1 MDTMQKDSVQQ
12 DSVDRLNE
20 DLALE
25 YPGIDPA
32 VEGIVTRIHRL
43 SKYIKRSLGE
53 TAAAIGLTVEDWDI
67 LSTLSCLEGE
77 RTMSPG
83 QLSEKAQL
91 SSGAM
96 TSRLDR
102 LERSGMIRRL
112 PDPNDRRSV
121 QVQLTD
127 IAKDV
132 WERAVD
138 LQAAK
143 EKMFAQPLTADEKE
157 TLNILL
163 RKMMLSFEAPQ
174 SQVPEQAEVTT
185 P

>member
-1 MDTMQKDSVQQ
+1 MNIMEM

-32 VEGIVTRIHRL
+32 VEGIVNRIHRL
-43 SKYIKRSLGE
+43 SKYIKKSLGE
-53 TAAAIGLTVEDWDI
+53 TAAAIGITIEDWDI
-67 LSTLSCLEGE
+67 LSTLSCLDGSH
-77 RTMSPG
+77 TMSPG
-83 QLSEKAQL
+83 QLSEKVQL

-102 LERSGMIRRL
+102 LEKAGMIKRL
-112 PDPNDRRSV
+112 PDPNDRRGV
-121 QVQLTD
+121 QVELTD
-127 IAKDV
+127 TSKSL

-143 EKMFAQPLTADEKE
+143 EKMFAEPLTAEEKDL
-157 TLNILL
+157 LNGLL

-174 SQVPEQAEVTT
+174 ARIHERAAQT
-185 P
+185 

>member
-1 MDTMQKDSVQQ
+1 MDKMPDDPVQQ

-43 SKYIKRSLGE
+43 SKYIKKSLGE

-83 QLSEKAQL
+83 QLSDKVQL

-102 LERSGMIRRL
+102 LEKSGMIRRL
-112 PDPNDRRSV
+112 PDPNDRRGV
-121 QVQLTD
+121 QVELTD
-127 IAKDV
+127 TAKNV

-143 EKMFAQPLTADEKE
+143 EKMFAEPLTLEEKE
-157 TLNILL
+157 TLNGLL
-163 RKMMLSFEAPQ
+163 RKMMLSFEAPGRLA
-174 SQVPEQAEVTT
+174 PEPEEATAH
-185 P
+185 

>member
-1 MDTMQKDSVQQ
+1 MDVMQQ
-12 DSVDRLNE
+12 DSVDRMNE

-43 SKYIKRSLGE
+43 SKYIKKSLGE

-67 LSTLSCLEGE
+67 LSTLSCLEGS

-83 QLSEKAQL
+83 QLSEKVQL

-102 LERSGMIRRL
+102 MERAGMIRRL
-112 PDPNDRRSV
+112 PDPNDRRGV
-121 QVQLTD
+121 QVELTD
-127 IAKDV
+127 TAKNV

-143 EKMFAQPLTADEKE
+143 EKMFAQPLTEEEKE
-157 TLNILL
+157 TLNDLL
-163 RKMMLSFEAPQ
+163 RKLMLRFEAPTLL
-174 SQVPEQAEVTT
+174 EAE
-185 P
+185 PAQR

>member
-1 MDTMQKDSVQQ
+1 MKLMQQ

-43 SKYIKRSLGE
+43 SKYIKKSLGE
-53 TAAAIGLTVEDWDI
+53 TAATVGLTVEDWDI
-67 LSTLSCLEGE
+67 LSTLSCLDES
-77 RTMSPG
+77 RRMSPG
-83 QLSEKAQL
+83 QLSEKAGL

-102 LERSGMIRRL
+102 LEKAGLIRRL
-112 PDPNDRRSV
+112 PDPNDRRGI
-121 QVQLTD
+121 QVELTERSK
-127 IAKDV
+127 AL

-138 LQAAK
+138 IQAAK
-143 EKMFAQPLTADEKE
+143 EKMFAEPLTPEEKDM
-157 TLNILL
+157 LNDLL
-163 RKMMLSFEAPQ
+163 RKMMLSFETPQLRAPEPAAQ
-174 SQVPEQAEVTT
+174 P
-185 P
+185 